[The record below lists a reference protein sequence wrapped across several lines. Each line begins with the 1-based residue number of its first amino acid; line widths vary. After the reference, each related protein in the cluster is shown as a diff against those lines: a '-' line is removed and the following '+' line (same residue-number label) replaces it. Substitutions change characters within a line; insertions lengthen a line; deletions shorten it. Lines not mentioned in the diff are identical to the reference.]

1 MYPVMLG
8 RLVGIDGVIL
18 SYRNIYMC
26 CLYSFSFCA
35 AFLDINF
42 DRCDEYILYVHS
54 DTLSKIKTRLCT
66 RLRCFYMLRYF
77 TVNFLQLCDTSIF
90 SPPPPSKQKYFNP
103 LQRRFQRLFCPPAL
117 CFSFV
122 WLKGLKCSHGFE
134 GLMSA
139 ASRVFLISA
148 NTCTSL

>member
-90 SPPPPSKQKYFNP
+90 SPPPQVSKNISILCRGVF
-103 LQRRFQRLFCPPAL
+103 RDFFVRLLSVFLL
-117 CFSFV
+117 C
-122 WLKGLKCSHGFE
+122 GLKD
-134 GLMSA
+134 
-139 ASRVFLISA
+139 
-148 NTCTSL
+148 